1 MNRTFYP
8 ATNTRGQALINEDA
22 LMMQLGGP
30 KSFNKN
36 SPTYNL
42 MAIHQVKNIEDSGLM
57 GPEIIDACLKFQK
70 DIDGYKKI
78 NH

>member
-1 MNRTFYP
+1 MTWSANRIEREFGDKVMNRTFYP
-8 ATNTRGQALINEDA
+8 ATNTREALINEDA

-42 MAIHQVKNIEDSGLM
+42 IHSPG
-57 GPEIIDACLKFQK
+57 
-70 DIDGYKKI
+70 KKYRGF
-78 NH
+78 